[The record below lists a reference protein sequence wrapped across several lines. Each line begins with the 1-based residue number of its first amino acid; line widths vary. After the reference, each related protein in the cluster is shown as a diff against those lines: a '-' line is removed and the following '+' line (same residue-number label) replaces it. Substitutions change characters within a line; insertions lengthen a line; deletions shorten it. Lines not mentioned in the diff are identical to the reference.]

1 MKPLLRG
8 SLLCALLLST
18 GAAGADNS
26 TLIGTV
32 IDGESQRPLAD
43 VMVIATAPDG
53 ERVVVTDAR
62 GNYSIPRLPAGR
74 YSLRFEKDRYKQGT
88 RADIELRP
96 NRTIRYD
103 VKLFSSSSAR
113 CDREPE
119 PAREVGAA
127 TRLEAGTRVAGV
139 SPV

>member
-1 MKPLLRG
+1 MKPLLHG

-43 VMVIATAPDG
+43 VMVVVSSPELDG

-62 GNYSIPRLPAGR
+62 GSYSIPRLPAGR
-74 YSLRFEKDRYKQGT
+74 YTLRFEKDRYKQST
-88 RADIELRP
+88 RADLQLRP
-96 NRTIRYD
+96 KRTIRYD
-103 VKLFSSSSAR
+103 VKLFSTGSAH
-113 CDREPE
+113 CDRQPE
-119 PAREVGAA
+119 PARE
-127 TRLEAGTRVAGV
+127 E
-139 SPV
+139 